1 MRTPSSARSQRT
13 IRLGVGGSMGFS
25 DEATT
30 FMDGDES
37 ANWHL
42 STGLLQERKL
52 DDSFRLSHTL
62 DDRLRKEFPA
72 LHACTTAGE
81 HSGWMTRP
89 GSGTHMKH
97 RNSDADCKEPAATK
111 TGEAG
116 KDDYLRAEESDD
128 DGQSSESSIDLV
140 GFKATFQTGPN
151 PNGIGN
157 AGGQKGGKNAGAAG
171 RSHHRG
177 SSEGPGGRNA
187 YSMQAATEIQPLP
200 VLTMNHAHAS
210 RFRSM
215 RLDAQT
221 QAYLREKKDVLRVVR
236 YQCPVCSVNHE
247 FRVQKSAAGHQGG
260 AEHQH

>member
-1 MRTPSSARSQRT
+1 MRPPSTARNQRT
-13 IRLGVGGSMGFS
+13 IRLGMGGSLGIS
-25 DEATT
+25 EEATT
-30 FMDGDES
+30 FLDGDES

-72 LHACTTAGE
+72 LHACTTSGE
-81 HSGWMTRP
+81 HLGWMARP
-89 GSGTHMKH
+89 GSGAHMKH
-97 RNSDADCKEPAATK
+97 RNSDANGKETAATK
-111 TGEAG
+111 TGEAA
-116 KDDYLRAEESDD
+116 KDDYLRAEESDE

-140 GFKATFQTGPN
+140 GFRATFQTGPH

-157 AGGQKGGKNAGAAG
+157 SSGQKGGKNAGAAG
-171 RSHHRG
+171 RSNHRG

-187 YSMQAATEIQPLP
+187 YSMQAAMEIQPLP

-221 QAYLREKKDVLRVVR
+221 QAYLLEKKDVLRVVR